1 MARRI
6 KEKTEKIN
14 QNKDTRPYATVRYV
28 RLAPTKAKIVADLV
42 KGKKVDDAVAILSNM
57 PQDAAKILL
66 KVVNSA
72 AANATNNKG
81 LNASELFV
89 AEIIVNA
96 AHNSQNKVYARGKG
110 GMNRI
115 TTKTSHIKVVLDV
128 KE

>member
-6 KEKTEKIN
+6 KEKSEKIN
-14 QNKDTRPYATVRYV
+14 QNKDTRPYASVRYV
-28 RLAPTKAKIVADLV
+28 RLSPTKAKIVADLV
-42 KGKKVDDAVAILSNM
+42 KGKKFDDAVAILSNM
-57 PQDAAKILL
+57 PQDAASILL

-72 AANATNNKG
+72 GANATNNKG
-81 LNASELFV
+81 LNAHDLFV

-110 GMNRI
+110 GMDRI